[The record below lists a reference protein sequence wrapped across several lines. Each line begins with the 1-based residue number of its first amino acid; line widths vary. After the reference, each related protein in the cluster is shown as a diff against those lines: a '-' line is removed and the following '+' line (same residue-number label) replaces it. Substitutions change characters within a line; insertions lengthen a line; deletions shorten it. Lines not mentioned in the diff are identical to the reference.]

1 MNGTQGQTKRVLEWM
16 QTRGPITALQAKD
29 ELGIMRLAARIYDIE
44 RGKGCDA
51 HNVEMKIVKVSNRD
65 GTTCRIA
72 EYSLASKVRF
82 DQQTGQ
88 GYLAL
93 P

>member
-1 MNGTQGQTKRVLEWM
+1 MNQTQTAAVLNWL
-16 QTRGPITALQAKD
+16 QTRGPLTALQAQT

-44 RGKGCDA
+44 RGHGCDA
-51 HNVEMKIVKVSNRD
+51 QAVEMKIIRVVNRD
-65 GTTCRIA
+65 GVTCRVA
-72 EYSLASKVRF
+72 EYSLASRTRF